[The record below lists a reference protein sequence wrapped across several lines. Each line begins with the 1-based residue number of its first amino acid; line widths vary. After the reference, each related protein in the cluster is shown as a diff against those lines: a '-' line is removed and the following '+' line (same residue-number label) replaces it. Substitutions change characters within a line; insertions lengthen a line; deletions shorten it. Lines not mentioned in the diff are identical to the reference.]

1 MPSKLRCTVISTTVM
16 CTSVQTILVLSVAAQ
31 CYQAILLEE
40 LSIGAELVNMS
51 DIDTSTVINT
61 STTGDHD
68 KFAHY
73 VEKEEITRAF
83 VEGVPV
89 IALCGKIWV
98 PSRAPDDFQVCPS
111 CKEMYSQ
118 LSEAGHD
125 RV

>member
-1 MPSKLRCTVISTTVM
+1 M
-16 CTSVQTILVLSVAAQ
+16 
-31 CYQAILLEE
+31 LEE
-40 LSIGAELVNMS
+40 LSIGVELVNMT
-51 DIDTSTVINT
+51 DTNTTTVVNT

-111 CKEMYSQ
+111 CKEIHDR
-118 LSEAGHD
+118 LSEAG
-125 RV
+125 RYQV

>member
-1 MPSKLRCTVISTTVM
+1 
-16 CTSVQTILVLSVAAQ
+16 
-31 CYQAILLEE
+31 
-40 LSIGAELVNMS
+40 MS
-51 DIDTSTVINT
+51 DSSLKLVHFTAN
-61 STTGDHD
+61 GDHD
-68 KFAHY
+68 RFAHY

-83 VEGVPV
+83 VDGHPV

-118 LSEAGHD
+118 LSEAGHS